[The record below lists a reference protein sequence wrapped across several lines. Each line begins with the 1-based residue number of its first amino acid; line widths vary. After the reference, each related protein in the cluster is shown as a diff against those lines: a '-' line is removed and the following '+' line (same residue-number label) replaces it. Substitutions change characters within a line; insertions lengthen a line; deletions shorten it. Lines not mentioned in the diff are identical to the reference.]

1 MTMASRQFWKN
12 LALFTCVL
20 TSGVG
25 HLRLAQ
31 AHALQSVEVR
41 CLANYSG
48 CAISVDGVP
57 HSKFYFLNPLSV
69 YNYDETGPGW
79 SETSGAYIDYPEHM
93 DVPVFHVHSEYPEWR
108 PDAQFSVVE
117 RGEPPMPYE
126 DAEQRVYFQFV
137 HIDEEMNFLPFASC
151 SSTYK
156 SHGGTQQDAHIMSV
170 LGESATQEPVFVSVE
185 ADPYEQPVVFQT
197 TGNDG
202 PMRRTLSAITDI
214 HVAPYNPDA
223 LELQFTYPE
232 GYGFS
237 VEVLSALAVISA
249 AR

>member
-1 MTMASRQFWKN
+1 MTMASRRFWN
-12 LALFTCVL
+12 SLALFTCIL
-20 TSGVG
+20 TSEVG

-69 YNYDETGPGW
+69 YNHNETGPGW

-93 DVPVFHVHSEYPEWR
+93 DVPAFYVHSEYPEWR

-117 RGEPPMPYE
+117 QAKPRGTF
-126 DAEQRVYFQFV
+126 DAETSIFFQFV
-137 HIDEEMNFLPFASC
+137 HIDEEVNFLPFASC

-156 SHGGTQQDAHIMSV
+156 FNGGTQQESHIMSV
-170 LGESATQEPVFVSVE
+170 LGESATHEPVFVTVE
-185 ADPYEQPVVFQT
+185 ADPY
-197 TGNDG
+197 
-202 PMRRTLSAITDI
+202 
-214 HVAPYNPDA
+214 
-223 LELQFTYPE
+223 
-232 GYGFS
+232 
-237 VEVLSALAVISA
+237 
-249 AR
+249 